1 MFGAVALCCVLCGIQ
16 IRVLIRASTRSADL
30 FWLGIQIRVL
40 IRASTTIR
48 AGTEPVLLFDWRIAK
63 EGEKLGMRGKGL

>member
-1 MFGAVALCCVLCGIQ
+1 MFGVVALCLVLCGIQ

-40 IRASTTIR
+40 IRASTR
-48 AGTEPVLLFDWRIAK
+48 SADLFGWDFRLRFRSGQAQQ
-63 EGEKLGMRGKGL
+63 